1 MEYERLTAKNAD
13 YEAFIERVAGMSYLE
28 YVQKCINKEKVEMPC
43 VILKYM
49 LKMHERLADLEDKI
63 ENGTLIELPCKDLA
77 AFPCKMGE
85 TVWLIYKRYWNVAD
99 KNGFWVLMESKVS
112 PHNKKR
118 FNNDFGKFVFLTRE
132 EADKR
137 LKELQNEHEL

>member
-63 ENGTLIELPCKDLA
+63 EQGTLIELPCKVGD
-77 AFPCKMGE
+77 
-85 TVWLIYKRYWNVAD
+85 TVYWLFTTNIQQEIYECYITEFIYN
-99 KNGFWVLMESKVS
+99 SKGL
-112 PHNKKR
+112 
-118 FNNDFGKFVFLTRE
+118 DI
-132 EADKR
+132 
-137 LKELQNEHEL
+137 